1 LLDDQQA
8 VLPGGSVSASN
19 LAGAILVTLG
29 HPPRLSLQVNK
40 SLDWNIMRSLASLI
54 LLTFIAITTS
64 AQVQSPPPSPSP
76 VPDNAVNAALFSD
89 LDRLQSTASQA
100 NSDIARM
107 HIDKWK
113 ADGGTKQQS
122 QANAS
127 SLQRNLTSALP
138 VLIASVRSAPQD
150 LTAGFKLYRNLNALY
165 DVLASF
171 TEAAGAFGPKN
182 DFDALAQQL
191 DAIDSVRRDI
201 GDRLEGLATQTQTE
215 MNQLRAQ
222 VHTLQQQAAVPAEP
236 PKKVVVDNAD
246 TGKKPVHK
254 KKPVA
259 GSTSQPNAGVS
270 APPPAAPTKSQ

>member
-1 LLDDQQA
+1 MISRQRCLAEAFLHPIWSVQFLLHF
-8 VLPGGSVSASN
+8 GF
-19 LAGAILVTLG
+19 
-29 HPPRLSLQVNK
+29 PPRLLLQIDK
-40 SLDWNIMRSLASLI
+40 TLDWNIMKSLASLI
-54 LLTFIAITTS
+54 LLTLVAITAS
-64 AQVQSPPPSPSP
+64 AQVQSPPPPSSPAT
-76 VPDNAVNAALFSD
+76 DNAINAALFSD

-100 NSDIARM
+100 NTDIAHM

-122 QANAS
+122 QMNAN
-127 SLQRNLTSALP
+127 SLQRNLSSALP
-138 VLIASVRSAPQD
+138 VLISNVRAAPQD
-150 LTAGFKLYRNLNALY
+150 LSAGFNLYRNLNALY

-182 DFDALAQQL
+182 DYDALAQQL
-191 DAIDSVRRDI
+191 DAIDSVRRDL
-201 GDRLEGLATQTQTE
+201 GDRVAGLATQTQTE

-254 KKPVA
+254 KKPA
-259 GSTSQPNAGVS
+259 ASSTSQPNAGVS
-270 APPPAAPTKSQ
+270 APPPAAPAKSQ